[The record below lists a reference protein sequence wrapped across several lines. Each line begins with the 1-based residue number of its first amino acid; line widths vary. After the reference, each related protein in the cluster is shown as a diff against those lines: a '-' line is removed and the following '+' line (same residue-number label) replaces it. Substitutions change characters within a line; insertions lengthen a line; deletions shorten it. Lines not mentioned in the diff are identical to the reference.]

1 MKKSLPDLIS
11 FLMHGYN
18 ANPNAIMMNEE
29 IVLLICLLV
38 LVLPKKADVEINC
51 PF

>member
-1 MKKSLPDLIS
+1 
-11 FLMHGYN
+11 MHGHN
-18 ANPNAIMMNEE
+18 ATPNATMMNED
-29 IVLLICLLV
+29 IVLFICLSA